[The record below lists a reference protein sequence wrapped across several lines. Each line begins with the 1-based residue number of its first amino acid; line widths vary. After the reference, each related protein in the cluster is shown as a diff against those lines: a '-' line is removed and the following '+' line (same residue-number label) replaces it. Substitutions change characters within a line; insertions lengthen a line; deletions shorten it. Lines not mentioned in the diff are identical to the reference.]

1 MLNQLKLINQVFL
14 IILISK
20 HLRMKRE
27 SKVMLVAMLVL
38 MLLGESHI
46 SLAATCSPVQL
57 SPCLG
62 AIRSSSPPSK
72 LCCTK
77 IKQQKPC
84 LCQYLKNPTLKK
96 YVNSPGAKK
105 VARSCGVPYPRC

>member
-1 MLNQLKLINQVFL
+1 
-14 IILISK
+14 
-20 HLRMKRE
+20 MKRE
-27 SKVMLVAMLVL
+27 SKLVLVTMLVL
-38 MLLGESHI
+38 VLLAESHI
-46 SLAATCSPVQL
+46 SLAATCSPIQL

-72 LCCTK
+72 LCCSK

>member
-1 MLNQLKLINQVFL
+1 MNKAP
-14 IILISK
+14 
-20 HLRMKRE
+20 R
-27 SKVMLVAMLVL
+27 LVVVTVLVL
-38 MLLGESHI
+38 LLLAEAHV

-62 AIRSSSPPSK
+62 AIRSSSPPTK
-72 LCCTK
+72 LCCSK

-84 LCQYLKNPTLKK
+84 LCQYLKNPNLKK
-96 YVNSPGAKK
+96 YVSSPAAKK

>member
-1 MLNQLKLINQVFL
+1 MKGA
-14 IILISK
+14 SK
-20 HLRMKRE
+20 FVL
-27 SKVMLVAMLVL
+27 VMTVLVL
-38 MLLGESHI
+38 LLAEAHI

-72 LCCTK
+72 LCCSK

-105 VARSCGVPYPRC
+105 VARSCGVPYPRWIEVLLT

>member
-1 MLNQLKLINQVFL
+1 
-14 IILISK
+14 
-20 HLRMKRE
+20 MKRE
-27 SKVMLVAMLVL
+27 SKLVLVTMLVL
-38 MLLGESHI
+38 MLLAKSHI
-46 SLAATCSPVQL
+46 SVAATCSPVQL

-72 LCCTK
+72 LCCSK

-105 VARSCGVPYPRC
+105 VAALAAFHTPVLSVTDSVCTSFILGVLLLFT

>member
-1 MLNQLKLINQVFL
+1 MNKASKLV
-14 IILISK
+14 
-20 HLRMKRE
+20 R
-27 SKVMLVAMLVL
+27 VTVLVL
-38 MLLGESHI
+38 LLLAEAHI
-46 SLAATCSPVQL
+46 SLAATCNPVQL

-62 AIRSSSPPSK
+62 AISSSSPPTK
-72 LCCTK
+72 LCCSR

-84 LCQYLKNPTLKK
+84 LCQYLKNPNLKK